1 MARGRPG
8 TFLSLGHGWLQ
19 CLGRSRGKGHGQR
32 TWCLII
38 ASPGDR
44 VLVTRLLLMNGLF
57 VLIHNT
63 ALPKVPGSK
72 KHEPKD
78 KKTCWPDGALIKI
91 KTGIAV
97 CSSDCGSLMSY
108 SQDLVAQSEDEVNTA
123 HRPVPRQ
130 ARQEASSTTL
140 ASAGGGAGS

>member
-1 MARGRPG
+1 
-8 TFLSLGHGWLQ
+8 
-19 CLGRSRGKGHGQR
+19 
-32 TWCLII
+32 
-38 ASPGDR
+38 
-44 VLVTRLLLMNGLF
+44 MNGLF

-108 SQDLVAQSEDEVNTA
+108 SQDLVAQSEVNTA

>member
-1 MARGRPG
+1 
-8 TFLSLGHGWLQ
+8 
-19 CLGRSRGKGHGQR
+19 
-32 TWCLII
+32 
-38 ASPGDR
+38 
-44 VLVTRLLLMNGLF
+44 MNGLF

-63 ALPKVPGSK
+63 ALRKVPGSK

-78 KKTCWPDGALIKI
+78 KKKCWPDGALIKI

-108 SQDLVAQSEDEVNTA
+108 SQDLVAQSEDEVNMA
-123 HRPVPRQ
+123 HRPVPWQ
-130 ARQEASSTTL
+130 AQQEASSTTL